1 MFNCKIIRIFFN
13 KQTNT
18 VENKVENI
26 QIKIVENLSKFIDPM
41 DFLNNISYYKNMKIL
56 LKLLCIFI
64 ICFLIFIFLFL
75 LFYKDNKDYCLDSGI
90 CAENLQLNT
99 KYGLITITEES
110 CKKYNW
116 KWNSKRRY
124 CNVR

>member
-1 MFNCKIIRIFFN
+1 MNMAEN
-13 KQTNT
+13 KGASIQIKT
-18 VENKVENI
+18 VENP
-26 QIKIVENLSKFIDPM
+26 SKFIDPM

-75 LFYKDNKDYCLDSGI
+75 LFYKDDKDFCLDSGI
-90 CAENLQLNT
+90 CTENLQLNT

>member
-13 KQTNT
+13 KQMNT

-75 LFYKDNKDYCLDSGI
+75 LFYKDDKDYCLDSGI
-90 CAENLQLNT
+90 CTENLQLNT